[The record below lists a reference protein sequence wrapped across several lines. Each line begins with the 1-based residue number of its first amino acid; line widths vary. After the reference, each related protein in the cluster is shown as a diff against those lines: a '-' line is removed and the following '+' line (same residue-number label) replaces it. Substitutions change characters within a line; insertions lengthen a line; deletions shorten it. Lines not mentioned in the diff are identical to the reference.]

1 MLHILLL
8 ILKIIGIILAV
19 ILGILV
25 LLAGILLFVPI
36 RYEGAARCE
45 GSRDTFRAKG
55 KATWLFHFIRAE
67 GYYRNGKAGWRLRIA
82 WKKYGKKTKGRPE
95 EEERVSHE
103 YPEKREKPE
112 TTEEAEKPETVKTA
126 EKDEAVETVEE
137 IEATEAV
144 EEIEAAEE
152 NEEGEDVPETEES
165 PEPEP
170 AHAEEA
176 KTQIHKTSRRKEKSL
191 WEKIKAWF
199 HKIKCTFSGFCDKIR
214 LLGEKKDKILQFLES
229 ETHKAAWK
237 RLKKETVRLLGG
249 LKPKDGALQVVYGFE
264 DPCTTGQVLAG
275 LSMIYPFIGSYTEI
289 RPDFERSVL
298 EGKARVKGKARLWHV
313 AVFAWN
319 LFWNRD
325 VRETYRDIKEFEL

>member
-1 MLHILLL
+1 M
-8 ILKIIGIILAV
+8 
-19 ILGILV
+19 
-25 LLAGILLFVPI
+25 
-36 RYEGAARCE
+36 
-45 GSRDTFRAKG
+45 
-55 KATWLFHFIRAE
+55 
-67 GYYRNGKAGWRLRIA
+67 
-82 WKKYGKKTKGRPE
+82 
-95 EEERVSHE
+95 
-103 YPEKREKPE
+103 
-112 TTEEAEKPETVKTA
+112 
-126 EKDEAVETVEE
+126 ETVEE
-137 IEATEAV
+137 IET
-144 EEIEAAEE
+144 AEE
-152 NEEGEDVPETEES
+152 NEEGENVSEAEES

-170 AHAEEA
+170 AHAEET

-214 LLGEKKDKILQFLES
+214 LLGEKKDKVLQFLES

>member
-45 GSRDTFRAKG
+45 GSRDTFRTKG

-214 LLGEKKDKILQFLES
+214 LLGEKKDK
-229 ETHKAAWK
+229 AAWK
-237 RLKKETVRLLGG
+237 G
-249 LKPKDGALQVVYGFE
+249 
-264 DPCTTGQVLAG
+264 
-275 LSMIYPFIGSYTEI
+275 
-289 RPDFERSVL
+289 
-298 EGKARVKGKARLWHV
+298 
-313 AVFAWN
+313 
-319 LFWNRD
+319 
-325 VRETYRDIKEFEL
+325 

>member
-1 MLHILLL
+1 M
-8 ILKIIGIILAV
+8 
-19 ILGILV
+19 
-25 LLAGILLFVPI
+25 
-36 RYEGAARCE
+36 E
-45 GSRDTFRAKG
+45 
-55 KATWLFHFIRAE
+55 
-67 GYYRNGKAGWRLRIA
+67 RNA
-82 WKKYGKKTKGRPE
+82 
-95 EEERVSHE
+95 
-103 YPEKREKPE
+103 
-112 TTEEAEKPETVKTA
+112 
-126 EKDEAVETVEE
+126 
-137 IEATEAV
+137 
-144 EEIEAAEE
+144 
-152 NEEGEDVPETEES
+152 ES

-214 LLGEKKDKILQFLES
+214 LLGEKKDKVLQFLES